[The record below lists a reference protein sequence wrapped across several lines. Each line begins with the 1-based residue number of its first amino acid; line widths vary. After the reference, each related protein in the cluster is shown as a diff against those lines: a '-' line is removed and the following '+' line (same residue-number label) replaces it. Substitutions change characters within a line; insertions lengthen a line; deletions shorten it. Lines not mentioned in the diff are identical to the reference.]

1 MAFTHLHVHTE
12 YSLLDGSNKIKEYVA
27 RVKELGMNSA
37 AITDHGVMYGVI
49 DFYRAAREAGIKPI
63 LGCEVYVAPNSRFD
77 KELTGGEDRY
87 HHLVLLAENNTGY
100 ANLMKI
106 VSRGFTEGYY
116 YKPRVDMEVLQEFHE
131 GIIALSACLAGEVP
145 RFILKG
151 MKDEA
156 RKAARKYEAC
166 FGKGN
171 YFLEL
176 QDHGIPEQRTVN
188 MELLQMS
195 RELDIPLVTT
205 NDVHYTYAEDAI
217 PHDILLVNRDGKL
230 RELHKVLDRNCALSF
245 ITAADKPG
253 RQTYERS
260 AILLMLKAFYDTVG
274 RENAER
280 ITVEFSL
287 SNALF
292 CRAKGQFTPDKA
304 LLERVE
310 ARMRELAAQALPIEK
325 RSVNIDDAVAM
336 FRACGLEDKA
346 RLLSYRINSH
356 VNVYTL
362 DGFTDYFYGYMVPDT
377 GYLKW
382 FALESFADG
391 FILRLPDQADPEKL
405 GDFKP
410 PMKVFQAMHEAEDL
424 SAVLQISDVGE
435 MNDVISRGQATQ
447 MILSHEAMMEKQIG
461 DIAHEI
467 AARKG
472 VRFVMI
478 AGPSSSGKTT
488 FSHRLSTQLI
498 ACGLRPHAIATD
510 NYFRNRADTP
520 RDERGEYDF
529 ECLGAMDVEGFN
541 RDMNRLLNGE
551 TVEMPTY
558 NFIKG
563 VREYNGET
571 LTLGENDVLVIEGI
585 HCLNDEFSKALP
597 KESKYRIYISC
608 LTTLNVDD
616 HNRIPTT
623 DARLLRRIERD
634 ARTRG
639 YGAQATIKMWP
650 SVRRGEEQNIF
661 PYQDSADM
669 LFNSAL
675 LYETALLKPYVEP
688 LLFGVPHDCPE
699 YLEAKRLLKF
709 LNYFLPLPADNVPKT
724 SLLRE
729 FVGGGCYKT

>member
-1 MAFTHLHVHTE
+1 
-12 YSLLDGSNKIKEYVA
+12 
-27 RVKELGMNSA
+27 
-37 AITDHGVMYGVI
+37 
-49 DFYRAAREAGIKPI
+49 
-63 LGCEVYVAPNSRFD
+63 
-77 KELTGGEDRY
+77 
-87 HHLVLLAENNTGY
+87 
-100 ANLMKI
+100 
-106 VSRGFTEGYY
+106 
-116 YKPRVDMEVLQEFHE
+116 MEQTMLNV
-131 GIIALSACLAGEVP
+131 
-145 RFILKG
+145 
-151 MKDEA
+151 
-156 RKAARKYEAC
+156 
-166 FGKGN
+166 
-171 YFLEL
+171 
-176 QDHGIPEQRTVN
+176 TVN
-188 MELLQMS
+188 GSTRQYPAGTPFRVIAADHQAE
-195 RELDIPLVTT
+195 IPR
-205 NDVHYTYAEDAI
+205 
-217 PHDILLVNRDGKL
+217 DILLVNRDGKL

-274 RENAER
+274 RENVER

-382 FALESFADG
+382 FALEPFADG

-424 SAVLQISDVGE
+424 SAVLHISDVGE

-639 YGAQATIKMWP
+639 YGARATIKMWP
-650 SVRRGEEQNIF
+650 SVRRGEEENIF
-661 PYQDSADM
+661 PYQDSADTV
-669 LFNSAL
+669 FNSAL
-675 LYETALLKPYVEP
+675 IYETALLKPYVQP
-688 LLFGVPHDCPE
+688 LLFGVPRGSDE

-709 LNYFLPLPADNVPKT
+709 LDYFLPVPADDVPQT
-724 SLLRE
+724 SLMRE
-729 FVGGGCYKT
+729 FVGGGIYKT

>member
-1 MAFTHLHVHTE
+1 
-12 YSLLDGSNKIKEYVA
+12 
-27 RVKELGMNSA
+27 
-37 AITDHGVMYGVI
+37 
-49 DFYRAAREAGIKPI
+49 
-63 LGCEVYVAPNSRFD
+63 
-77 KELTGGEDRY
+77 
-87 HHLVLLAENNTGY
+87 
-100 ANLMKI
+100 
-106 VSRGFTEGYY
+106 
-116 YKPRVDMEVLQEFHE
+116 
-131 GIIALSACLAGEVP
+131 
-145 RFILKG
+145 
-151 MKDEA
+151 
-156 RKAARKYEAC
+156 
-166 FGKGN
+166 
-171 YFLEL
+171 
-176 QDHGIPEQRTVN
+176 
-188 MELLQMS
+188 
-195 RELDIPLVTT
+195 
-205 NDVHYTYAEDAI
+205 
-217 PHDILLVNRDGKL
+217 
-230 RELHKVLDRNCALSF
+230 
-245 ITAADKPG
+245 
-253 RQTYERS
+253 
-260 AILLMLKAFYDTVG
+260 MLKAFYDTVG

-382 FALESFADG
+382 FALEPFADG

-424 SAVLQISDVGE
+424 SAVLHISDVGE

-639 YGAQATIKMWP
+639 YGARATIKMWP
-650 SVRRGEEQNIF
+650 SVRRGEEENIF
-661 PYQDSADM
+661 PYQDSADTV
-669 LFNSAL
+669 FNSAL
-675 LYETALLKPYVEP
+675 IYETALLKPYVEP

>member
-1 MAFTHLHVHTE
+1 
-12 YSLLDGSNKIKEYVA
+12 
-27 RVKELGMNSA
+27 
-37 AITDHGVMYGVI
+37 
-49 DFYRAAREAGIKPI
+49 
-63 LGCEVYVAPNSRFD
+63 
-77 KELTGGEDRY
+77 
-87 HHLVLLAENNTGY
+87 
-100 ANLMKI
+100 
-106 VSRGFTEGYY
+106 
-116 YKPRVDMEVLQEFHE
+116 MEQTMLNV
-131 GIIALSACLAGEVP
+131 
-145 RFILKG
+145 
-151 MKDEA
+151 
-156 RKAARKYEAC
+156 
-166 FGKGN
+166 
-171 YFLEL
+171 
-176 QDHGIPEQRTVN
+176 TVN
-188 MELLQMS
+188 GSTRQYPAGTPF
-195 RELDIPLVTT
+195 RVIAAD
-205 NDVHYTYAEDAI
+205 HQAEI

-230 RELHKVLDRNCALSF
+230 RELHKVLDRDCTLSF

-274 RENAER
+274 RENVER

-382 FALESFADG
+382 FALEPFADG

-424 SAVLQISDVGE
+424 SAVLHISDVGK

-639 YGAQATIKMWP
+639 YGARATIKMWP
-650 SVRRGEEQNIF
+650 SVRRGEEENIF
-661 PYQDSADM
+661 PYQDSADTV
-669 LFNSAL
+669 FNSAL
-675 LYETALLKPYVEP
+675 IYETALLKPYVEP